1 MMAATVDSFKKSF
14 DPSQTHPYNPKKSTS
29 FQRAPG
35 VFALSYADSTS
46 LQGFICRDIVQLGDY
61 WVETRFGCI
70 TNCNSPDFNG
80 DDGIVGF
87 GLPTPSQNPQQPL
100 PAPLLFELTD
110 SRKSKNPKNKMLNER
125 IFAFLST
132 EQAGELQLG
141 GVDPESTAGEMAFTP
156 TMTPHDF
163 SVPVFSVKY
172 GHKELLDFVPTN
184 PGLRYV
190 PGIVDSGSSCLV
202 LPDTLLQGLL
212 KIRPYSTYKEMRKTH
227 PKASFLLSLSGI
239 PIEIPWKTWYL
250 AKANK
255 ACVQKTP
262 PMFPGVLIGDVLF
275 RRYVVL
281 FNMTDP
287 MMPILGIAPQK
298 PGYVAAKKAHMT
310 NVHKMPVG
318 RRPSNVTSE
327 EGGRVP
333 PSHLARRI
341 DNIPVINKK
350 ETQYFIKIQIGSPRK
365 WHTVTFD
372 TGSSVFGIFSKSPPH
387 YDAGSMFDHTGGLL
401 ASKVTIIAIGF
412 VVVVIMIAAF
422 FVIKMATSSTR
433 DVKVGS
439 SEEKRNLL

>member
-1 MMAATVDSFKKSF
+1 
-14 DPSQTHPYNPKKSTS
+14 
-29 FQRAPG
+29 
-35 VFALSYADSTS
+35 
-46 LQGFICRDIVQLGDY
+46 
-61 WVETRFGCI
+61 
-70 TNCNSPDFNG
+70 
-80 DDGIVGF
+80 
-87 GLPTPSQNPQQPL
+87 
-100 PAPLLFELTD
+100 
-110 SRKSKNPKNKMLNER
+110 
-125 IFAFLST
+125 
-132 EQAGELQLG
+132 
-141 GVDPESTAGEMAFTP
+141 
-156 TMTPHDF
+156 
-163 SVPVFSVKY
+163 
-172 GHKELLDFVPTN
+172 
-184 PGLRYV
+184 
-190 PGIVDSGSSCLV
+190 
-202 LPDTLLQGLL
+202 
-212 KIRPYSTYKEMRKTH
+212 MRKTH

-350 ETQYFIKIQIGSPRK
+350 ETQYFIKIQLGTPRK
-365 WHTVTFD
+365 SHVVTFD
-372 TGSSVFGIFSKSPPH
+372 TGSSVFGIFSKSPPSRKNI
-387 YDAGSMFDHTGGLL
+387 SMFDHPGAEWKKYIVIGAILGLVAL
-401 ASKVTIIAIGF
+401 ISGTMVWYFNRNMDEDEMGEGASLVG
-412 VVVVIMIAAF
+412 
-422 FVIKMATSSTR
+422 
-433 DVKVGS
+433 GS
-439 SEEKRNLL
+439 SG